1 MADESNDYRDIMG
14 RRRFIELTGVAG
26 AAALAGCGGES
37 TDDSGN
43 STDGTDST
51 SGDESDEGDESVQVA
66 DVTHKSGTN
75 VSPADI
81 QFNPW
86 GSNPAQISDEIIF
99 DPFAEFNYAD
109 GEYKPA
115 IISEWEY
122 TGDAFEMT
130 IQEGATWHNG
140 DAVTPQDLMTYLKLD
155 RAAGSSIWDWG
166 GSVEKVDDRT
176 VAIGVESEIN
186 PSLIEFGVMEN
197 RLTTKHSKYSDVLSK
212 VEESG
217 ETTALNEFADEE
229 PIGNGIFKYADSD
242 EQVLLTERHADHPN
256 ASNVNF
262 KQYRFQYLDG
272 NTAIHQALL
281 SGNIES
287 MFTIYTPASV
297 VADLPDAVEEYQT
310 PRNGGIGIIPNH
322 NHEHLGK
329 RPVRQA
335 IAHAMNRSQ
344 VAANSDP
351 RTKVAPRVPTAL
363 PNAQLD
369 KWLGDAMD
377 DFETYGRESKQTEQ
391 AASLL
396 EEAGYSKNSDDVW
409 EDESG
414 STLSFELIA
423 PGGWS
428 DWVTAMETTT
438 DQLQAFGMDVSFATV
453 PFGELGGSDGRWA
466 NGNFDAT
473 AEYWTAAFARAAH
486 PYHNLRHQM
495 VDPGATLRDNGFAY
509 PGAVEARDG
518 SEADITVPSR
528 DGSGELT
535 VNPVEDVATL
545 GTTTDSEKESQL
557 ALDLL
562 WVSNQDLPMIP
573 IQEGLDQTFINS
585 SRFTAPGEDSDV
597 AQVKYANTWLPRQGE
612 MQYDG

>member
-1 MADESNDYRDIMG
+1 MADESNDYRDIMS

-26 AAALAGCGGES
+26 AAALAGCGGNGS
-37 TDDSGN
+37 TDSGN
-43 STDGTDST
+43 GTNDTNST
-51 SGDESDEGDESVQVA
+51 SDGGDMQVA
-66 DVTHKSGTN
+66 DVRHKSGTN
-75 VSPADI
+75 VSPAEI

-86 GSNPAQISDEIIF
+86 GSNPSQIANELIF

-109 GEYKPA
+109 GEYKPG
-115 IISEWEY
+115 IIAEWEY

-140 DAVTPQDLMTYLKLD
+140 DPVTPQDLITYLKLD
-155 RAAGSSIWDWG
+155 RASGSAIWDWG
-166 GSVEKVDDRT
+166 EDVEKVDEQT
-176 VAIGVESEIN
+176 VAITVGSDIN
-186 PSLIEFGVMEN
+186 PSLIEFSVMEN
-197 RLTTKHSKYSDVLSK
+197 RLATKHSKYSDILSQ
-212 VEESG
+212 VESAGDTE
-217 ETTALNEFADEE
+217 ALTSFADEE
-229 PIGNGIFKYADSD
+229 PVGNGIFKFAQSD
-242 EQVLLTERHADHPN
+242 EQVLLTERHGDHPN
-256 ASNVNF
+256 ADNVNF
-262 KQYRFQYLDG
+262 SEYSFQFLDG

-310 PRNGGIGIIPNH
+310 PRNGGIGIVPNH

-377 DFETYGRESKQTEQ
+377 DFETYGRESKQTDQ
-391 AASLL
+391 AATLL
-396 EEAGYSKNSDDVW
+396 EEAGYSKNGDDVW
-409 EDESG
+409 EDSSG

-438 DQLQAFGMDVSFATV
+438 DQLQAFGMDVSFSTV

-486 PYHNLRHQM
+486 PYHNLTHQM
-495 VDPGATLRDNGFAY
+495 VDPGSTLRPNGYAY
-509 PGAVEARDG
+509 PGAVEARGG
-518 SEADITVPSR
+518 SAADITVPAR
-528 DGSGELT
+528 EGSGELT

-545 GTTTDSEKESQL
+545 GTTTDGETESQL

-562 WVSNQDLPMIP
+562 WVSNVDLPMIP

-585 SRFTAPGEDSDV
+585 SRFTAPAEDADV